1 MTAKKTAAKKT
12 AAKAASAKKKPTLAS
27 LRDDLTRR
35 YGDRVVTRASVKPY
49 RVIPTGSLTLDLA
62 TRVGGWVCG
71 RMHEIVGPEGVGKT
85 TTVISSMIE
94 AQRLF
99 PRKIVTYIDME
110 QTFDYDWA
118 EGLGLRTDDAH
129 WLHLYPNDSED
140 VSDMLRRT
148 VETGL
153 CSLVAIDSIGGMES
167 KEAFTKDA
175 ADKVMGRNA
184 QVITR
189 MVKHCA
195 VLTRATQ
202 TVVLLVNQYR
212 ANLDNPQSA
221 DISAGPKAMKY
232 STTMR
237 VDMSQVW
244 SADPLKALLPGDD
257 EETVVGRM
265 IRARLTRNK
274 VAAQGKRA
282 EFYLI
287 NVDTR
292 EHGPI
297 GIDRAD
303 EAVTVGLYTE
313 VIEQHGT
320 WYYLPL
326 QEGQEKPTGCQGRQA
341 LATHLRSCPE
351 DLERVREAAL
361 EVFSHEVQPE
371 VTVEAEMVASG

>member
-1 MTAKKTAAKKT
+1 MPAKNTAPAP
-12 AAKAASAKKKPTLAS
+12 KKPTSLAA

-35 YGDRVVTRASVKPY
+35 YGDRVVKRETVTPY
-49 RVIPTGSLTLDLA
+49 QVIPTGSLTLDLA

-71 RMHEIVGPEGVGKT
+71 RMVEIVGPEGVGKT

-94 AQRLF
+94 AQRMF
-99 PRKIVTYIDME
+99 PDKAVAYIDME
-110 QTFDYDWA
+110 QTFDYGWA
-118 EGLGLRTDDAH
+118 ERLGLLTDSGH
-129 WLHLYPNDSED
+129 WLHLYPDDSED
-140 VSDMLRRT
+140 VADMLRRT
-148 VETGL
+148 VETGF
-153 CSLVAIDSIGGMES
+153 CSLVSIDSIGGMES
-167 KEAFTKDA
+167 KEAFTKAA

-195 VLTRATQ
+195 VLTRATK

-265 IRARLTRNK
+265 IRARITRNK
-274 VAAQGKRA
+274 VAVQGKRA
-282 EFYLI
+282 EFYLV
-287 NVDTR
+287 NADTP

-303 EAVTVGLYTE
+303 EAVTVGLFTE
-313 VIEQHGT
+313 VIERRGN

-326 QEGQEKPTGCQGRQA
+326 QKGQKKPTGAQGRPA
-341 LATHLRSCPE
+341 LTAHLRSCPD
-351 DLERVREAAL
+351 DLEAVRNASLA
-361 EVFSHEVQPE
+361 VFSHEVKPE
-371 VTVEAEMVASG
+371 VTVEAEMVATG